1 MKRYQAG
8 ALLGL
13 LDTKGTSFVY
23 QGKSGF
29 LQRYPFLSEWV
40 IYPAGMVYLL
50 CKYTIRHNRISY
62 RVSDISLHIF
72 SCRFNSTSEF
82 CVGIF
87 FAASWQRDAGSISV
101 SSRKIYALKHRVK
114 AYLAP
119 GGRKQSGS
127 PCARS
132 KRFTPILPLAFRTE
146 FYLYSAFQS
155 DAGADL
161 FRVRR
166 MFYPCGLVWADV
178 ICDFLDS

>member
-1 MKRYQAG
+1 
-8 ALLGL
+8 
-13 LDTKGTSFVY
+13 
-23 QGKSGF
+23 
-29 LQRYPFLSEWV
+29 
-40 IYPAGMVYLL
+40 MVFYND
-50 CKYTIRHNRISY
+50 IR
-62 RVSDISLHIF
+62 
-72 SCRFNSTSEF
+72 SCRNGLFTLRVWYTCFASIPYGITVYHIVSAIFHCIYFLVGSTPHQNFASAS
-82 CVGIF
+82 F